1 MKIITD
7 TDEYNLLNIKIID
20 SDMKTIYIEE
30 KSKGFIILISN
41 KIIESK
47 DIDNLLGFKVI
58 INDDESSIILLG
70 LDLKLSLNIVTR
82 LNVNSKL
89 MFIEETTDDKYRL
102 TFSSKFISNIEDCE
116 IELNNFKLLLEEIDK
131 DYGFGPNEEISDYY
145 KVDEYISNFIN
156 YCKKIKVYDVYMTK

>member
-7 TDEYNLLNIKIID
+7 TSEYNLLNIKIIE

-47 DIDNLLGFKVI
+47 DINNLQGFKVI

-70 LDLKLSLNIVTR
+70 LDFKLSLNIVTR

-89 MFIEETTDDKYRL
+89 MFVEETADDKYRL
-102 TFSSKFISNIEDCE
+102 TFSSNFVSKIEDCD
-116 IELNNFKLLLEEIDK
+116 IELNKN
-131 DYGFGPNEEISDYY
+131 
-145 KVDEYISNFIN
+145 
-156 YCKKIKVYDVYMTK
+156 

>member
-7 TDEYNLLNIKIID
+7 TDEYNLLNVKIIK

-41 KIIESK
+41 KIIDSK
-47 DIDNLLGFKVI
+47 DIDNFRGFKVI

-82 LNVNSKL
+82 LNIDSKL
-89 MFIEETTDDKYRL
+89 MFVEETTDDKYRL

-116 IELNNFKLLLEEIDK
+116 IELNKN
-131 DYGFGPNEEISDYY
+131 
-145 KVDEYISNFIN
+145 
-156 YCKKIKVYDVYMTK
+156 